1 MKSKELMVYNLPDNE
16 QQLAEINAKPN
27 VLFSA
32 ITVLSIISIILWG
45 VNYYNIAL
53 IFLSLCAVGFM
64 PKVILME
71 FYDTFLV
78 LYNRADKNKCEL
90 IYYEEIVSWHYSWGA
105 NKDYL
110 VIELMDG
117 SSQKLETFSKYLF
130 EYQMNRFLKDKH
142 RKYK

>member
-27 VLFSA
+27 VLFST

-53 IFLSLCAVGFM
+53 IILSLSVVGFM

-71 FYDTFLV
+71 FYDTYLV

-90 IYYEEIVSWHYSWGA
+90 IYYEEVVSWYYSWGA

-142 RKYK
+142 RKNK